1 MSSIDRD
8 NKSENRSIRSS
19 GRSAVT
25 RETVKPFRLVQNF
38 TSLSLVVIFVATLIL
53 SMVLTQNARNVLM
66 HKNEE
71 YAILLANNLNHQ
83 VFQQFVIPTVQKFHR
98 IQLSNEVQFSNLD
111 NVVRHTLHGFNVDM
125 VNIYNEE
132 SQVIY
137 SFDPDLVGKK
147 VMVGREY
154 NKALEGVSGSRLL
167 QSGSAWGIWLG
178 RPERSTLK
186 TYTPFFA
193 EKPGSEKIDH
203 VLGVFEVGIDL
214 SNDYRAIFNFLLMVV
229 GVSASVMLM
238 LFLVLR
244 FYVGRGE
251 AFLLQRAEER
261 LKLEEQL
268 SHAERLASLGEMA
281 AGVSHEIRNPLGII
295 RSSAELLGKR
305 YEGPNSQLLDVIIEE
320 STRLND
326 IITDFLN
333 FARPTEP
340 RFQEC
345 SLTNVLDKNLAF
357 MAPRLNQDGYT
368 VEQDFTSNLPPIW
381 ADPNL
386 LYQSFLN
393 ILINAMQAMPGGG
406 TIFVKAWADPESL
419 FVSFT
424 DEGSGIS
431 EEAIKKIWNPF
442 FTTKERGTG
451 LGLCVVRNIIE
462 AHGGSVTM
470 VNSEDKGACIRV
482 ELPIG
487 THNGNHTDS

>member
-1 MSSIDRD
+1 MSSQTTSKKFRR
-8 NKSENRSIRSS
+8 RSPHLS

-38 TSLSLVVIFVATLIL
+38 TSISLVVIFAATLVL
-53 SMVLTQNARNVLM
+53 SMVLTQNARTVLM
-66 HKNEE
+66 HRNEE

-83 VFQQFVIPTVQKFHR
+83 VFQQFVIPTVQKYRR

-111 NVVRHTLHGFNVDM
+111 SVVRHTLHGFNVDM

-132 SQVIY
+132 SQIVY

-147 VMVGREY
+147 VQGGREY
-154 NKALEGVSGSRLL
+154 VNALEGVSGSKLM
-167 QSGSAWGIWLG
+167 QSGSAWGIWMG

-214 SNDYRAIFNFLLMVV
+214 SNDYRTIFNFLLMVV

-238 LFLVLR
+238 LFLILR

-305 YEGPNSQLLDVIIEE
+305 AGGPNNQLLDVIIEE

-333 FARPTEP
+333 FARPSEP

-345 SLTNVLDKNLAF
+345 SITSLLDKNLAF
-357 MAPRLNQDGYT
+357 LAPRLNQDGYL
-368 VEQDFTSNLPPIW
+368 VERDTPPNLPPIW

-386 LYQSFLN
+386 LYQSILN

-406 TIFVKAWADPESL
+406 TIFIKAWAETDSL
-419 FVSFT
+419 IVAFT
-424 DEGSGIS
+424 DQGSGIT
-431 EEAIKKIWNPF
+431 EEAMKKIWNPF

-462 AHGGSVTM
+462 AHGGSVSM
-470 VNSEDKGACIRV
+470 ENSEDKGACIRV
-482 ELPIG
+482 ALPIG
-487 THNGNHTDS
+487 THDGNHTDS